1 MNWLELDN
9 NRVVDL
15 SPLADMTELRELY
28 VENNQVRIVDPL
40 MKLTS
45 LAVVQGK
52 GNPVSATQ
60 SSKLLQA
67 LPKCNIKIGIL
78 NKIPTRRPSKPT
90 QPKPK

>member
-1 MNWLELDN
+1 
-9 NRVVDL
+9 
-15 SPLADMTELRELY
+15 
-28 VENNQVRIVDPL
+28 